1 MSDLEEPTPDV
12 QSLISVLILQM
23 QRVYDVLLTI
33 LGSQNAEASYNLI
46 EVHKNL
52 ENIGPVP
59 YNLNENTDE

>member
-23 QRVYDVLLTI
+23 QRVYD
-33 LGSQNAEASYNLI
+33 
-46 EVHKNL
+46 